1 LARLVLMTPDAHA
14 KRKKQYTYLDLT
26 IPVLCL
32 HTNIFHSL
40 AFVVHHPYHWVNFCS
55 RSKKHARSN
64 GMQMRN
70 QWLLEV
76 LVTGGAR
83 DDVARLRRCFHSRVG
98 FIAVDPGRWGSE
110 DWIIQVVV
118 SSLLV

>member
-1 LARLVLMTPDAHA
+1 
-14 KRKKQYTYLDLT
+14 
-26 IPVLCL
+26 
-32 HTNIFHSL
+32 
-40 AFVVHHPYHWVNFCS
+40 
-55 RSKKHARSN
+55 
-64 GMQMRN
+64 MQMRN